1 MKHLLSILVENKP
14 GALARVAA
22 MFSARGYNIDSLAVG
37 ETLDPTVSR
46 ITCTTTGS
54 ELVVDQIV
62 KQLRKLIDVIR
73 VIHFHLDSKDFIT
86 REMMLIKVKAYE
98 HHRAEIMRITEIFR
112 AKIVD
117 VSKESLTVEVTG
129 DQGKLEAILELLR
142 PIGIQEIAR
151 TGLVGLLRGVGKLR
165 NRNHK
170 GKGDERTESHIEKYA
185 EPDAEEATIT

>member
-1 MKHLLSILVENKP
+1 MKHLLSILVENRP

-54 ELVVDQIV
+54 ELIVDQIV

-73 VIHFHLDSKDFIT
+73 VVHYHLDSKEFVT
-86 REMMLIKVKAYE
+86 REMMLIKVRAHD

-112 AKIVD
+112 AKIID
-117 VSKESLTVEVTG
+117 VSKEFFTVEVTG
-129 DQGKLEAILELLR
+129 EQGKLEAILELLR
-142 PIGIQEIAR
+142 PIGIHEIAR
-151 TGLVGLLRGVGKLR
+151 TGLVGLSRGGSKQK

-170 GKGDERTESHIEKYA
+170 GKGAES
-185 EPDAEEATIT
+185 DVEEVTTS